1 MRTPAKV
8 GLSKNDRETLE
19 SWVRKGT
26 TEARLR
32 ERARIILLCADGFR
46 NDEIAEKLDI
56 HQTTASTWRTRF
68 LSGGIDALGDAPRS
82 GRPTVLKPEVEK
94 RLVDLTLTP
103 PPNRTHW
110 SLRHMARIAGVKSS
124 TVRQVWA
131 KHDLKPHIVRTFKL
145 SKDPEFEE
153 KVEDIV
159 GLYLNPPDRA
169 IVLSMDEKS
178 QIQALDRSRPI
189 LPIRPGLPEHQSH
202 DYKRH
207 GTTTLFAALNVQN
220 GEVIGQ
226 LHERHRAIE
235 FIAFL
240 DEIDVNTP
248 KERDLHIII
257 DNYQTHKTKEVKEW
271 LANHPR
277 FVLHFTPTGSSWI
290 NMVERLFGKLTE
302 ERIRRGV
309 FKSVPELNKAITDW
323 LDAHNENPKPFR
335 WTAKAADI
343 IRKVGKYQRIYRT
356 LH

>member
-1 MRTPAKV
+1 MNRAAKV
-8 GLSKNDRETLE
+8 VLSASDKETLASWLRSRTIE
-19 SWVRKGT
+19 S
-26 TEARLR
+26 RLC
-32 ERARIILLCADGFR
+32 ERANVVLLCADGLR
-46 NDEIAEKLDI
+46 NDEIAEKLGV
-56 HQTTASTWRTRF
+56 HQTTASRWRTRF
-68 LSGGIDALGDAPRS
+68 IAGGIDALADKPRS
-82 GRPTVLKPEVEK
+82 GKPQTIDSNVEK
-94 RLVDLTLTP
+94 KIVDLTLTP
-103 PPNRTHW
+103 PANRTHW
-110 SLRHMARIAGVKSS
+110 SLRHMAKVAGVKKS
-124 TVRQVWA
+124 TVEQIWK
-131 KHDLKPHIVRTFKL
+131 KHDLKPHVVRTFKL

-159 GLYLNPPDRA
+159 GLYLNPPERA

-207 GTTTLFAALNVQN
+207 GTTTLFAALNVN
-220 GEVIGQ
+220 TGEVIGQ

-235 FIAFL
+235 FITFL
-240 DEIDVNTP
+240 EEVNRNTP
-248 KERDLHIII
+248 KNRELHIIV
-257 DNYQTHKTKEVKEW
+257 DNYRTHKTDEVKAW
-271 LANHPR
+271 LAKHPR

-309 FKSVPELNKAITDW
+309 FKSVPQLNKAITEW

-343 IRKVGKYQRIYRT
+343 IRKVLKYRAIYRT